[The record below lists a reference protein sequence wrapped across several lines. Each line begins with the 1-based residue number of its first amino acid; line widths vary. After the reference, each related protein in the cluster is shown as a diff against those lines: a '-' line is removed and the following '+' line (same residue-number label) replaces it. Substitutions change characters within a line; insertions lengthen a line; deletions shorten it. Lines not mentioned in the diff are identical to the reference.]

1 MVRVTNK
8 KSGKRSLIKELK
20 TEVHDIAFA
29 LKSDEVILGCVDF
42 EGTVFVYKIEEQ
54 QEIEYPFNVFLN
66 CCFCVR
72 YFLDLQV

>member
-1 MVRVTNK
+1 MTNK
-8 KSGKRSLIKELK
+8 KSGNRDLIKELK

-54 QEIEYPFNVFLN
+54 NSTMVYPLMNFYVINCHMLYVFS
-66 CCFCVR
+66 
-72 YFLDLQV
+72 